1 MYLRHRHKPVESLCA
16 AKVARDIH
24 ETACAHV
31 RGPGDRLLRILVY
44 DCRPLAKRVHNP
56 ISGRCVDFAESQTF
70 RFRTELHRQLL
81 CLRKVALRY
90 GELADRNRWS
100 IRDRAT
106 KRLLNRTL
114 RMEDLHDDDVVYD
127 VSQKGVDTKM
137 SLDIASLAY
146 KRLVDR
152 IVLVTGDSDFV
163 PAAKLARREGLDV
176 VLDPLWGYVAPSLHE
191 HIDGLRTHWP
201 KRTRVTSS

>member
-1 MYLRHRHKPVESLCA
+1 MYFRHRHKPVESLCA

-24 ETACAHV
+24 ETACARV

-56 ISGRCVDFAESQTF
+56 ISGRCVDFAESKTF

-114 RMEDLHDDDVVYD
+114 RMEDLHDDDVVY
-127 VSQKGVDTKM
+127 
-137 SLDIASLAY
+137 
-146 KRLVDR
+146 
-152 IVLVTGDSDFV
+152 
-163 PAAKLARREGLDV
+163 AAKLARQEGLDV